1 MEKLLKKSN
10 VRKRLCSIYKGYAG
24 TFFLISITI
33 VSNIIICFCQPLV
46 RTFLFDKGIICGNWK
61 VILFSSGIMIF
72 FFFFDGINNYLQ
84 LYCSFKIRNVTNY
97 RMVSAG
103 LKKIMRLNTNKINE
117 KGALTFV
124 ENLRAD
130 ANTIS
135 GIADKNIIVLISNLF
150 GIIGGVIGLFALNWK
165 LTLLSLFIMSFKII
179 HTSYFAHLQKKMF
192 RKHIQIRAQMTSFA
206 NNISLNIRNI
216 KLWNL
221 YPKIH
226 KKLRFISRSEINIL
240 FKLQLTNESQITI
253 NNGIDL
259 LLNISIY
266 IVGTLFYL
274 DGKITVGELMAFL
287 SSIGLISVPIALVSY
302 LKNEFAKRAP
312 SLERLDSLMALEDEY
327 TCETKKEKLSFVPSV
342 ISFSDVSFSNNKKK
356 ILSGISF
363 SINKGERIAIW
374 GRNGAGKSTLINLL
388 LRLSTPTSGKICFDN
403 FSVEEFDIDSYR
415 NIFSYVSQ
423 DQIFF
428 DETVEENLFLSHK
441 EDLEKMIDFIPN
453 SLMFDKDF
461 FQKQMVANGS
471 NFSGG
476 ERQKIALLRAT
487 TKRGHILILDEATAN
502 YDQQSVVEYDQY
514 ISDISSAYD
523 YVFLITHNIG
533 ELQLVDK
540 VIVLDQGRLQ
550 EIVTPAE
557 FMSKYEKHNEREDLF
572 L

>member
-1 MEKLLKKSN
+1 
-10 VRKRLCSIYKGYAG
+10 
-24 TFFLISITI
+24 
-33 VSNIIICFCQPLV
+33 
-46 RTFLFDKGIICGNWK
+46 
-61 VILFSSGIMIF
+61 
-72 FFFFDGINNYLQ
+72 
-84 LYCSFKIRNVTNY
+84 
-97 RMVSAG
+97 
-103 LKKIMRLNTNKINE
+103 
-117 KGALTFV
+117 
-124 ENLRAD
+124 
-130 ANTIS
+130 
-135 GIADKNIIVLISNLF
+135 
-150 GIIGGVIGLFALNWK
+150 
-165 LTLLSLFIMSFKII
+165 
-179 HTSYFAHLQKKMF
+179 
-192 RKHIQIRAQMTSFA
+192 
-206 NNISLNIRNI
+206 
-216 KLWNL
+216 
-221 YPKIH
+221 
-226 KKLRFISRSEINIL
+226 
-240 FKLQLTNESQITI
+240 
-253 NNGIDL
+253 
-259 LLNISIY
+259 
-266 IVGTLFYL
+266 
-274 DGKITVGELMAFL
+274 MAFL

-302 LKNEFAKRAP
+302 LKNEFAKIAP

-327 TCETKKEKLSFVPSV
+327 TCETKKEKLSFVPSL